1 MHGNNIKPFNKPKH
15 YNRYVIKQKAMVAVV
30 KSERKGSPRQ
40 CPQRRFLSQIVESKR
55 KNSY

>member
-1 MHGNNIKPFNKPKH
+1 
-15 YNRYVIKQKAMVAVV
+15 MVAVV

-55 KNSY
+55 KNSYRA